1 MEHATKSPPPVLTI
15 FEAIVKCTMELR
27 NISWG
32 HTYRDNQVH
41 MYDGIISERRAST
54 IPVQI
59 YRCLAKVGVRVHT
72 PRLGLGNTLNTMGEI
87 LHYLQ
92 PDRLASYSKYF
103 KYHSFY
109 NTHYPV
115 NKQNDSMQF
124 IMINPTSSPSDIKCT
139 PMFVHGWR
147 MGQSWRLQFS
157 VIGSQ
162 ERNCV
167 KLVFVTCH
175 LSHVGQQSVHFI
187 TS

>member
-87 LHYLQ
+87 LHYNLIGWLHIQ
-92 PDRLASYSKYF
+92 NIANITRSIMVINS
-103 KYHSFY
+103 
-109 NTHYPV
+109 V

-124 IMINPTSSPSDIKCT
+124 IMINPSSSPSDIKCT
-139 PMFVHGWR
+139 PMFVYGWR

-175 LSHVGQQSVHFI
+175 PSHVGQQSVHFI